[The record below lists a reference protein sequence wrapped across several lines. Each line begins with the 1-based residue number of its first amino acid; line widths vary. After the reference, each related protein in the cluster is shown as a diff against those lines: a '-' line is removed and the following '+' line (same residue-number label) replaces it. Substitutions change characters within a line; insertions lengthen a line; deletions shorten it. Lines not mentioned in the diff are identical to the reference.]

1 LSVNSI
7 ILAGGKGLRLGG
19 DKALVVLDGENLL
32 QRVISRLVFLN
43 GSIVLVFA
51 EKQKPLEVAGYPQLK
66 LVTDIYPGKGPL
78 MGIYSGLLNSD
89 SEKNLVVACDMPFLN
104 KRLIEYI
111 LDVST
116 DFDIT
121 IPRLGNVVEPLHS
134 VYSKNCLASI
144 VKLLVENNL
153 KIDSL
158 LKMVKVRYVE
168 VEEVDNFDPEH
179 LSFFNINTKADLSLA
194 RELAERFV

>member
-51 EKQKPLEVAGYPQLK
+51 EKQKPLEVVGYPQLK

-89 SEKNLVVACDMPFLN
+89 SKKNLVVACDMPFLN
-104 KRLIEYI
+104 KRLIEYM

-116 DFDIT
+116 NFDIT

>member
-43 GSIVLVFA
+43 GSIVLVIA

-104 KRLIEYI
+104 KRLIEYM

-116 DFDIT
+116 NFDIT
-121 IPRLGNVVEPLHS
+121 VPRLGNVVEPLHS

>member
-51 EKQKPLEVAGYPQLK
+51 EKQKPFEVVGYPQLK

>member
-51 EKQKPLEVAGYPQLK
+51 EKQKPFEVVGYPQLK

-104 KRLIEYI
+104 KRLIEYM

-116 DFDIT
+116 NFDIT